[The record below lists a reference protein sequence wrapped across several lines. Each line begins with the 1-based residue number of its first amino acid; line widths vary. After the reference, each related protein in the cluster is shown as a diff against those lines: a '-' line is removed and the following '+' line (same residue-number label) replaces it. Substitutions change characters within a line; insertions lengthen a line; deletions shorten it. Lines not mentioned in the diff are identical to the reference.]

1 MTVLLILIVT
11 PALNKIDASW
21 EDLNQGGIPPLFDIL
36 LQLLQ
41 WTFMLVFGCFCPYFA
56 RLLKLIVIFWPIFSC
71 PNKTKSN
78 LIIRKIVC
86 KNLYFQG
93 KCKTL
98 GDLPFVN
105 ICRSGQWGGN
115 CKMLQIYVIA
125 PISNSHLFSNP
136 PRRSRDKSSIQR
148 SMIIVFE
155 KVPSAAA

>member
-11 PALNKIDASW
+11 PTLNKIDASW

-86 KNLYFQG
+86 KNLYFQANLRLWG
-93 KCKTL
+93 TFLLWIFAGAANEAETVKCYRFML
-98 GDLPFVN
+98 LPRSPIH
-105 ICRSGQWGGN
+105 ICLASRRGGPET
-115 CKMLQIYVIA
+115 KVQ
-125 PISNSHLFSNP
+125 F
-136 PRRSRDKSSIQR
+136 RDE
-148 SMIIVFE
+148 IIVFE